1 MVAINSHQGDISD
14 DSPTSEE
21 FPMLY
26 RTVPKTGDTLS
37 ILGFGCMRLPLTRTH
52 TIDEKRAIHQIRYA
66 IDNGVNYLD
75 TAPAYHLGRSEP
87 LLGRALA
94 DGYREKVRIATK
106 LPPWSVK
113 TREDMDY
120 ILDGQLVKLK
130 TGHIDYYLLHSLA
143 KESWDTML
151 PLGVLEFLDYAKSSG
166 KIINAGFSFHGDLVT
181 FRKIVDAYDWEFCQI
196 QYNFLD
202 ELNQAGTEGLS
213 YAASKHLAVIVME
226 PLRGGSL
233 VGMVPTQVEEIWKEA
248 PVRRTPAE
256 WGLRFVWD
264 HPEVTVVLS
273 GMNHESHIKENLK
286 IAGEAEPGSLS
297 PGEHALI
304 ARVRDTYT
312 SLMQVGCTGCGYCM
326 PCPAGV
332 NIPECFALYNGASMF
347 GNRREYAFHY
357 LTRHGGITGDRSY
370 AGLCRN
376 CGKCEKI
383 CPQHLPIPA
392 YLKEVSAKMEG
403 RTMGIKVAVL
413 KSGLGMLGCA
423 GRFIRIFSPDKITRR
438 DTNQEKN

>member
-1 MVAINSHQGDISD
+1 
-14 DSPTSEE
+14 
-21 FPMLY
+21 
-26 RTVPKTGDTLS
+26 
-37 ILGFGCMRLPLTRTH
+37 MRLPTTRTR
-52 TIDEKRAIHQIRYA
+52 TIDEDRAIRQIRYA
-66 IDNGVNYLD
+66 IDNGVNYID

-113 TREDMDY
+113 SRDDMEH
-120 ILDGQLVKLK
+120 ILEGQLVKLN
-130 TGHIDYYLLHSLA
+130 TGHIDYYLIHSLA
-143 KESWDTML
+143 QESWDKML
-151 PLGVLEFLDYAKSSG
+151 QLGVLEFLDQAKLSG
-166 KIINAGFSFHGDLVT
+166 KIINAGFSFHGNLDT
-181 FRKIVDAYDWEFCQI
+181 FKKIVDAYDWEFCQI

-202 ELNQAGTEGLS
+202 ERNQAGTQGLK
-213 YAASKHLAVIVME
+213 YAASRRLAVMVME

-233 VGMVPTQVEEIWKEA
+233 AGQVPAQVDGIWREA
-248 PVRRTPAE
+248 PVPRTPAE

-273 GMNHESHIKENLK
+273 GMNSESQIEENVK
-286 IAGEAEPGSLS
+286 VAGEADPCSLTK
-297 PGEHALI
+297 EELALI
-304 ARVRDTYT
+304 SRVRDTYI
-312 SLMQVGCTGCGYCM
+312 SLMKVACTGCGYCM

-357 LTRHGGITGDRSY
+357 LTRQGGVLGDRAY

-392 YLKEVSAKMEG
+392 YLKEVSGSMEG
-403 RTMGIKVAVL
+403 RAMGLKVAFL
-413 KSGLGMLGCA
+413 KGGLWIINGT
-423 GRFIRIFSPDKITRR
+423 GRFFRIFSRHKKT
-438 DTNQEKN
+438 QGG

>member
-1 MVAINSHQGDISD
+1 
-14 DSPTSEE
+14 
-21 FPMLY
+21 MLY
-26 RTVPKTGDTLS
+26 RIVPKTKDTLS
-37 ILGFGCMRLPLTRTH
+37 ILGFGCMRLPMTRTH
-52 TIDEKRAIHQIRYA
+52 TIDEERAIHQIRYA
-66 IDNGVNYLD
+66 IDNGINYLD
-75 TAPAYHLGRSEP
+75 TAPAYHLGRSET

-113 TREDMDY
+113 SREDMEH

-143 KESWDTML
+143 QESWDKML
-151 PLGVLEFLDYAKSSG
+151 SLGVLEFLDQAKLAG
-166 KIINAGFSFHGDLVT
+166 KIINAGFSFHGNLNT

-202 ELNQAGTEGLS
+202 ERIQAGTEGLK
-213 YAASKHLAVIVME
+213 YAASKHLAVMVME

-233 VGMVPTQVEEIWKEA
+233 AGHVPVQVEDIWSEA
-248 PVRRTPAE
+248 PFRRSPAE

-273 GMNHESHIKENLK
+273 GMNLESHIDENLRV
-286 IAGEAEPGSLS
+286 AGEAEPGSLS
-297 PGEHALI
+297 PGELALI

-312 SLMQVGCTGCGYCM
+312 SLMKVGCTGCGYCM

-357 LTRHGGITGDRSY
+357 LTRHGGVLGDRSY

-383 CPQHLPIPA
+383 CPQHLPIPTC
-392 YLKEVSAKMEG
+392 LKEVSDSMEG
-403 RTMGIKVAVL
+403 RTMGAKVVVL
-413 KSGLGMLGCA
+413 KSGLWMLTSA
-423 GRFIRIFSPDKITRR
+423 GRFIKIFTRDKRTYR